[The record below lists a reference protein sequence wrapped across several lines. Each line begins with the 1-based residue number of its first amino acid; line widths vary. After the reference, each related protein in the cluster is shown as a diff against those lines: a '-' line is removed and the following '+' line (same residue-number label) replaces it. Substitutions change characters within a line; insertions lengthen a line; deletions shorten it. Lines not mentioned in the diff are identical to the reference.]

1 MKCNMKTMITSGVVL
16 LVALAGTY
24 AALPQF
30 RALVLS
36 IGPTLLF
43 LLCPLSM
50 LFMIWSMR
58 SSKDNDRS
66 PPGDTTQERQ
76 SQPRIT
82 K

>member
-1 MKCNMKTMITSGVVL
+1 MKCNMKTMITAGMIL
-16 LVALAGTY
+16 LVALAATY

-36 IGPTLLF
+36 VGPTLLF

-50 LFMIWSMR
+50 LFMMWSMR
-58 SSKDNDRS
+58 SSKDDHRS
-66 PPGDTTQERQ
+66 TPGDSAQDQQ
-76 SQPRIT
+76 SQLRIT

>member
-1 MKCNMKTMITSGVVL
+1 MKCNMKTMITSGIIL
-16 LVALAGTY
+16 LVGLAATY
-24 AALPQF
+24 AAFPQF

-36 IGPTLLF
+36 VGPTLLF

-50 LFMIWSMR
+50 LFMMWSMR
-58 SSKDNDRS
+58 SSKDEHRS
-66 PPGDTTQERQ
+66 TPGDAAQDRQ